1 MNETS
6 RERETL
12 FPTTRKLAREL
23 RFAFRQP
30 EFLDAY
36 AHRLSPIF
44 HRIHARDKI
53 EIFLNAQI
61 LPKTESLRHVT
72 DFAFDRFT
80 LGDHIV
86 TQNSTASV
94 VGAEQ
99 SAKHS
104 QKRSLATAVW
114 PKEPVNFARAHRK
127 IDMID
132 RGDLAK
138 TLCHFMHLDDMFTVF
153 HFDLNS
159 TSTGWPGC
167 RFAATCGSNT
177 DSTMN
182 TSFDRLSRL

>member
-1 MNETS
+1 MDETS
-6 RERETL
+6 CECETL
-12 FPTTRKLAREL
+12 FPTTRKLACEL

-30 EFLDAY
+30 EFFDAL
-36 AHRLSPIF
+36 AHRLSSIF
-44 HRIHARDKI
+44 HCVHARDKI

-61 LPKTESLRHVT
+61 LPKTESLGHVT

-80 LGDHIV
+80 PGNDIV

-104 QKRSLATAVW
+104 QKRSLATAIW

-138 TLCHFMHLDDMFTVF
+138 TLCHSMHLDDVF
-153 HFDLNS
+153 AVVHFDLNS
-159 TSTGWPGC
+159 TSTG
-167 RFAATCGSNT
+167 
-177 DSTMN
+177 
-182 TSFDRLSRL
+182 

>member
-6 RERETL
+6 CERETL
-12 FPTTRKLAREL
+12 FPTTRKLTREL

-30 EFLDAY
+30 EFLDAFT
-36 AHRLSPIF
+36 HCFSSIF
-44 HRIHARDKI
+44 HAIHARDKI

-72 DFAFDRFT
+72 DFAFDCFT
-80 LGDHIV
+80 LGNHVVIHD
-86 TQNSTASV
+86 STGSV

-114 PKEPVNFARAHRK
+114 AKESVNFPSAYRK

-132 RGDLAK
+132 RSDL
-138 TLCHFMHLDDMFTVF
+138 
-153 HFDLNS
+153 
-159 TSTGWPGC
+159 
-167 RFAATCGSNT
+167 
-177 DSTMN
+177 
-182 TSFDRLSRL
+182 

>member
-6 RERETL
+6 CECETL

-23 RFAFRQP
+23 RFAFRQS
-30 EFLDAY
+30 EFLDSFI
-36 AHRLSPIF
+36 HHLSSIF
-44 HRIHARDKI
+44 HCIHARDKI
-53 EIFLNAQI
+53 EIFFNAQI

-72 DFAFDRFT
+72 DFTFDRFT
-80 LGDHIV
+80 LGNHIV
-86 TQNSTASV
+86 TQNSTTSV

-99 SAKHS
+99 PTKHS
-104 QKRSLATAVW
+104 QKRSLATAIW

-138 TLCHFMHLDDMFTVF
+138 TLCHSMHLDDMFAVF

-159 TSTGWPGC
+159 TSTG
-167 RFAATCGSNT
+167 
-177 DSTMN
+177 
-182 TSFDRLSRL
+182 

>member
-1 MNETS
+1 MDETS
-6 RERETL
+6 CECETL

-23 RFAFRQP
+23 PFAFRQP
-30 EFLDAY
+30 EFSDAL
-36 AHRLSPIF
+36 AHRLSSIF
-44 HRIHARDKI
+44 HRVHACDKI

-80 LGDHIV
+80 LGNHIV

-104 QKRSLATAVW
+104 QKRSLATAIW
-114 PKEPVNFARAHRK
+114 SKEPVNFARAHGK

-132 RGDLAK
+132 RSDLTKAF
-138 TLCHFMHLDDMFTVF
+138 CHSMHLDDMFAVF
-153 HFDLNS
+153 HLDLNS
-159 TSTGWPGC
+159 TSTG
-167 RFAATCGSNT
+167 
-177 DSTMN
+177 
-182 TSFDRLSRL
+182 

>member
-1 MNETS
+1 MNEAS

-12 FPTTRKLAREL
+12 FPTTGKLAREL

-30 EFLDAY
+30 ELLDAVM
-36 AHRLSPIF
+36 HRLSSIF
-44 HRIHARDKI
+44 HCIHARDKI

-61 LPKTESLRHVT
+61 LPKTESLCHVT

-80 LGDHIV
+80 LGNHIV
-86 TQNSTASV
+86 TQDSTASV

-99 SAKHS
+99 TAKHS
-104 QKRSLATAVW
+104 QKRSLATAIW

-138 TLCHFMHLDDMFTVF
+138 TLCHSMHLDDMFAVV

-159 TSTGWPGC
+159 TSTG
-167 RFAATCGSNT
+167 
-177 DSTMN
+177 
-182 TSFDRLSRL
+182 

>member
-1 MNETS
+1 MDETS
-6 RERETL
+6 CERETL

-30 EFLDAY
+30 KFFDAF
-36 AHRLSPIF
+36 AHRLSSIF
-44 HRIHARDKI
+44 HPVHARDKI
-53 EIFLNAQI
+53 EVFLNAQI

-80 LGDHIV
+80 LGNHIV
-86 TQNSTASV
+86 AQNSTASV

-104 QKRSLATAVW
+104 QKRSLATAIW
-114 PKEPVNFARAHRK
+114 PKEPVNFARPHSK

-138 TLCHFMHLDDMFTVF
+138 ALRHSMHLDDVFAVF
-153 HFDLNS
+153 HLDLNS
-159 TSTGWPGC
+159 TSTG
-167 RFAATCGSNT
+167 
-177 DSTMN
+177 
-182 TSFDRLSRL
+182 

>member
-6 RERETL
+6 CEREAL
-12 FPTTRKLAREL
+12 FPTTRKLARKL

-30 EFLDAY
+30 EFLDAFS
-36 AHRLSPIF
+36 HRLSSIF
-44 HRIHARDKI
+44 HCVHARDKI

-72 DFAFDRFT
+72 DFAFDRFA

-86 TQNSTASV
+86 TQDSTASV

-104 QKRSLATAVW
+104 QKRSLATAVL
-114 PKEPVNFARAHRK
+114 PKEPVNFARAHSK
-127 IDMID
+127 IDMIN
-132 RGDLAK
+132 RSDLAK
-138 TLCHFMHLDDMFTVF
+138 AFCHSMHLDDMFAVF

-159 TSTGWPGC
+159 TSTG
-167 RFAATCGSNT
+167 
-177 DSTMN
+177 
-182 TSFDRLSRL
+182 